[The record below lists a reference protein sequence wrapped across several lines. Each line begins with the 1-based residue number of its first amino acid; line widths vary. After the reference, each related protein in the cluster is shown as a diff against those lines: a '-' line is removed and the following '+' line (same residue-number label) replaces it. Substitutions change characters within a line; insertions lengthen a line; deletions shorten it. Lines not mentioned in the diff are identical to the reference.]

1 MASAKGVKKKEHEK
15 LDDATIERVIA
26 LLAAEKPITKKDAC
40 EVLNI
45 SYNTTRLKNIIEEYE
60 EKAARRKK
68 NFEKTKN
75 TPLSEGEMSNIVLS
89 FLQGYPISDISEFT
103 FRGPAVIRRFLDSL
117 GVPERAKGDDAH
129 KSSFLP
135 DECVLKDEP
144 KPGTILWSAKY
155 HSACEL
161 IKRDPAVN
169 EDGSYSYRVYVYE
182 PTESGR
188 RGGFYASQRIEELGS
203 LAHLEK
209 YISTKQLISQK

>member
-1 MASAKGVKKKEHEK
+1 
-15 LDDATIERVIA
+15 
-26 LLAAEKPITKKDAC
+26 
-40 EVLNI
+40 
-45 SYNTTRLKNIIEEYE
+45 
-60 EKAARRKK
+60 
-68 NFEKTKN
+68 
-75 TPLSEGEMSNIVLS
+75 
-89 FLQGYPISDISEFT
+89 
-103 FRGPAVIRRFLDSL
+103 VIRRFLDNL

-161 IKRDPAVN
+161 IKRDPALNV
-169 EDGSYSYRVYVYE
+169 DGTYSYQVYVYE